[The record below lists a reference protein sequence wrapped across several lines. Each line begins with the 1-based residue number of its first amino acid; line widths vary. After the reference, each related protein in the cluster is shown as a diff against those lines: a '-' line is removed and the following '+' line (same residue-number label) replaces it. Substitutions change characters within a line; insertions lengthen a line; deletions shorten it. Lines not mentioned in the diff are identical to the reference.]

1 MKGNDMMRRIV
12 AAALLTGTASIAAA
26 QLFPSVGGA
35 LPPVLPGVVGNA
47 TGPLGSP
54 TAPAFRQIDTLADV
68 GMSVAQP
75 ANALVDQRRERLRSL
90 IREFPRDLASDGDG
104 NPVRRGELLLL
115 DADAATLAAANRAGF
130 GVLRTSRD
138 AALDLVTTVLSA
150 PRGLDTDDAVKRLR
164 KLAPAASVD
173 FNHILEPAGA
183 ALAAAGAPV
192 ISQAGVSGATLAM
205 IDGGV
210 AGHPALRGAR
220 IEQRGFA
227 GAVKATG
234 HGTAIASLLVGREG
248 AFHGAALGASL
259 LVADVYGGNRA
270 AGSAEAIVH
279 ALSWVTERRPRVVT
293 ISLVGPPNALIARGI
308 KAVQARGITIVAA
321 VGNDGPAA
329 PPQYPASYP
338 GVIAITGVDAKDRA
352 LVEAGKPVHLDFA
365 APGADLAA
373 ALPGQGYVRVR
384 GTSFAAPLAA
394 ARVAAGGVLDRE
406 ATPGKGRVGRGILCR
421 DCRIDPKSVGL
432 R

>member
-1 MKGNDMMRRIV
+1 MMRRIV
-12 AAALLTGTASIAAA
+12 AAALLIGTAGMAAA
-26 QLFPSVGGA
+26 QLLPSVGGVGSG
-35 LPPVLPGVVGNA
+35 LPPILRGVVGGA
-47 TGPLGSP
+47 AGPLGS
-54 TAPAFRQIDTLADV
+54 TAAPAFQQIDTLADI
-68 GMSVAQP
+68 GMSAAQP
-75 ANALVDQRRERLRSL
+75 ASTLLDQRRERLRSL
-90 IREFPRDLASDGDG
+90 IREFPRDLARDDDG
-104 NPVRRGELLLL
+104 NPVRRGEVLLI
-115 DADAATLAAANRAGF
+115 DADAASLAVAGRAGF
-130 GVLRTSRD
+130 GVLRTTRD
-138 AALDLVTTVLSA
+138 VALELTTTVLSP
-150 PRGLDTDDAVKRLR
+150 PRGMDTDDAVKRLR
-164 KLAPAASVD
+164 KLAPDASVD

-192 ISQAGVSGATLAM
+192 VGQTGVSGAALAM

-248 AFHGAALGASL
+248 AFHGAAIGASL

-279 ALSWVTERRPRVVT
+279 ALSWIAERRPRVVT
-293 ISLVGPPNALIARGI
+293 ISLVGPPNVLIARAI
-308 KAVQARGITIVAA
+308 KAVQARGITVVAA

-338 GVIAITGVDAKDRA
+338 GVIAVTGVDAKDRA
-352 LVEAGKPVHLDFA
+352 LTEAGKPVHLDYA

-373 ALPGQGYVRVR
+373 ALPGQGYARVR

-406 ATPGKGRVGRGILCR
+406 VAPGKGRVGRGILCR
-421 DCRIDPKSVGL
+421 ECRVDPKSVGL